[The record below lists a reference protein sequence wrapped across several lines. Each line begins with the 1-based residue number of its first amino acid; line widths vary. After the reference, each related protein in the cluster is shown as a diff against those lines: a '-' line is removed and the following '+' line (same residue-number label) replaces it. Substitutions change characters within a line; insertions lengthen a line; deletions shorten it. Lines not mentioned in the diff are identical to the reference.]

1 MSKLIKFLSPYK
13 GRICIMILLLFI
25 QVIGTLYIP
34 TLTAD
39 IVNNG
44 IAAGNLEYVLETGG
58 FMLIA
63 ALATAIFSICGTF
76 TSTYISTALGK
87 DIRGA
92 LFRKAQDF
100 SVNNFNRF
108 GAASLITRSTSDV
121 SQIQLA
127 FSIIVEMLLP
137 APFMAVAGLVL
148 AFSKSPSLAL
158 LVVAFMV
165 IILIATVLIARKV
178 IPLFDKIQTSMD
190 SINRT
195 VREGIIGVRVI
206 RAFNREAES
215 KGRMD
220 KSFEQYANVAIK
232 FHS

>member
-1 MSKLIKFLSPYK
+1 MNKLMKFLSPYK
-13 GRICIMILLLFI
+13 GRVCIMILLLFI

-58 FMLIA
+58 LMLIV
-63 ALATAIFSICGTF
+63 ALATAIFSTCGTF

-100 SVNNFNRF
+100 SVNDFNRF

-148 AFSKSPSLAL
+148 AFSKSASLAL
-158 LVVAFMV
+158 VVVAFMV
-165 IILIATVLIARKV
+165 IILRVKAELLRFRISFLLFGYVL
-178 IPLFDKIQTSMD
+178 FQ
-190 SINRT
+190 
-195 VREGIIGVRVI
+195 
-206 RAFNREAES
+206 
-215 KGRMD
+215 
-220 KSFEQYANVAIK
+220 
-232 FHS
+232 